1 MENISHLDSETHSR
15 HMLLN
20 RVHTWLLAGGSLL
33 LLVFCAWA
41 LAGPEGIFWAAI
53 GGGVGLYGAT
63 HVSPQLVLRLY
74 RAQKVP
80 RSVFPE
86 GHHLVDNLAEKAG
99 LSQSPTLY
107 HIPSKMM
114 NAFAVGRA
122 EDAVICITDGILR
135 GLTLRELSG
144 VLAHEISHIQHGDI
158 KVMAL
163 ADVVG
168 RMTSIMSVV
177 GILLILFHLPHMLAG
192 GESVPWLAI
201 FILMGSP
208 TIGGLIQLALSR
220 TREYDA
226 DLGAISLTGDPEGL
240 ASALRKLEK
249 VQGRQWEAMAM
260 PGGRIPEP
268 SLLRTHPRTEDRI
281 AKIMA
286 LKPRANAPDFY
297 PPEKSPEEKPHVGHS
312 IVPIIR
318 RPRHRARG
326 MGLWY

>member
-1 MENISHLDSETHSR
+1 MW
-15 HMLLN
+15 LN
-20 RVHTWLLAGGSLL
+20 RIHTWLLAGGSLL

-53 GGGVGLYGAT
+53 GGGLSLYGAT
-63 HVSPQLVLRLY
+63 HVSPQLILRLY
-74 RAQKVP
+74 RAQEIP

-86 GHHLVDNLAEKAG
+86 GHHLIDGLSAKAG
-99 LSQSPTLY
+99 LTKAPTLY

-122 EDAVICITDGILR
+122 EEAVICVTDGLLR
-135 GLTLRELSG
+135 GLTLRQLSG

-168 RMTSIMSVV
+168 RMTSIMSVL
-177 GILLILFHLPHMLAG
+177 GILLILFHLPHMISG
-192 GESVPWLAI
+192 GEQVPWIAI
-201 FILMGSP
+201 LILMSSP
-208 TIGGLIQLALSR
+208 TIGGLLQLALSR

-240 ASALRKLEK
+240 ASALTKLEK

-268 SLLRTHPRTEDRI
+268 SLLRTHPSTEDRI

-286 LKPRANAPDFY
+286 LKRRDTPGDFY
-297 PPEKSPEEKPHVGHS
+297 PPEKDPEGKPHVGHS